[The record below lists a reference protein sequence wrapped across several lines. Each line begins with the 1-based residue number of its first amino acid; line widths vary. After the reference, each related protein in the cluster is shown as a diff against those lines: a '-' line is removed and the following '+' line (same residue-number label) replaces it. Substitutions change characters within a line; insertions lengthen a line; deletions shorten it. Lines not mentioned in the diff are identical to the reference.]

1 MEGIENIK
9 TRLSSLGE
17 NYDSIKPFMQDYL
30 IQIERLVEEKRIE
43 QKLAVTTLREASISV
58 SSIAKEL
65 GCSRTTLY
73 NHNQLLK
80 RYTESVAQDFDNNNP
95 LNDCEAL
102 KRTISKLQNEIEL
115 MYDRDIDIEVLRL
128 EVKTLQ
134 ELLKEKTKEIERLRS
149 RVGELSSENH
159 ILMVE
164 KKSEKYKGKVVQ
176 LNNKE
181 E

>member
-9 TRLSSLGE
+9 TRLLSLGE
-17 NYDSIKPFMQDYL
+17 NYDTIKPFMQDYL
-30 IQIERLVEEKRIE
+30 LQIERLIEEKLTE
-43 QKLAVTTLREASISV
+43 QELAITTLRETSISV

-73 NHNQLLK
+73 NHDQLLK
-80 RYTESVAQDFDNNNP
+80 RYIESVAQDFDNNNP

-102 KRTISKLQNEIEL
+102 KKTISKLQYEIGL

-159 ILMVE
+159 ILMVK
-164 KKSEKYKGKVVQ
+164 KKSNETKGVVTP
-176 LNNKE
+176 LKNKT
-181 E
+181 